1 MGRLSEYVN
10 GYRGSRPTYLNSG
23 SRSRGGGGLVEVYG
37 VDADLEAFGRILT
50 SDPQM
55 KGLTRSLVTK
65 ILREARNN
73 LSKDAK
79 NYLKDDPR
87 KAFRAVKYAVYKT
100 AIGGNLSILQ
110 KKKGKAGARFQLVR
124 TRKVDQN
131 PDMRGGNRR
140 PRVEGRNRLD
150 TYFGSDRGFILRFIG
165 SGTVDRNTRFGNRGS
180 IRRTNWFG
188 RTAPWQMEAA
198 AERLSDAINEYVK
211 TQING

>member
-1 MGRLSEYVN
+1 
-10 GYRGSRPTYLNSG
+10 
-23 SRSRGGGGLVEVYG
+23 VYG

-131 PDMRGGNRR
+131 PNMRGGNRR
-140 PRVEGRNRLD
+140 PREEGRNRLD

>member
-55 KGLTRSLVTK
+55 KGLTRSLVSK

-110 KKKGKAGARFQLVR
+110 KKKGKAGARFLLVR

-131 PDMRGGNRR
+131 PNMRGGNRR
-140 PRVEGRNRLD
+140 PREEGRNRLD